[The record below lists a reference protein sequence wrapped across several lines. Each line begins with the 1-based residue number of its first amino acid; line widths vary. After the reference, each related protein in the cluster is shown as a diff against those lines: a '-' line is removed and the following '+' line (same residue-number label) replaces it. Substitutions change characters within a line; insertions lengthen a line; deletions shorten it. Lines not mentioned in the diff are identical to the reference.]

1 MLGISFFFKLD
12 LGSYIVP
19 IAKAASKKTGDLI
32 DSVKVVLR
40 LFFISDKS
48 TIWSCMEYCCHVR
61 ADAPSCYLGMLDKLQ
76 KHICR
81 TVSPSLAAS
90 LEPSV
95 YCWNVARWSLFFKY
109 YYGKCWSEL
118 VELVVFPHSRG
129 SALLILIGCLI
140 FLLPLLDNIRMSM
153 SIVSFLAQLG
163 SEMFCLQNA
172 FLYPFHSSFFFL

>member
-1 MLGISFFFKLD
+1 M
-12 LGSYIVP
+12 
-19 IAKAASKKTGDLI
+19 
-32 DSVKVVLR
+32 
-40 LFFISDKS
+40 FFISDKS
-48 TIWSCMEYCCHVR
+48 TMWSCMEYCCHVR

-140 FLLPLLDNIRMSM
+140 FLLPLLDNIRMSL